1 MENSIERTIDLK
13 ASVDRV
19 WTALTDYEEF
29 GAWFRLELDGPF
41 QVGRVTTGVVNCPG
55 HEGLP
60 FWARVTVMEAP
71 RRFSFVWPMDES
83 VDPDD
88 PDIEHKVTLVD
99 FTLEPLAEG
108 ARLTVRESGFERLP
122 ADKRLQVFRDNN
134 GGWDFQMKNIR
145 SHVE

>member
-1 MENSIERTIDLK
+1 
-13 ASVDRV
+13 
-19 WTALTDYEEF
+19 
-29 GAWFRLELDGPF
+29 
-41 QVGRVTTGVVNCPG
+41 
-55 HEGLP
+55 
-60 FWARVTVMEAP
+60 MEAP

-108 ARLTVRESGFERLP
+108 ARLTVCESGFEKLP

-134 GGWDFQMKNIR
+134 GGWDFQIKNIR